1 VRMNSWTAGIPR
13 AGSGSAGSAQ
23 TMSSV
28 INRAIASVSQPFQA
42 AHVALDEPAQLL

>member
-1 VRMNSWTAGIPR
+1 MNSCTSATPR

-28 INRAIASVSQPFQA
+28 TSSAIAAVSHPFQA
-42 AHVALDEPAQLL
+42 AM